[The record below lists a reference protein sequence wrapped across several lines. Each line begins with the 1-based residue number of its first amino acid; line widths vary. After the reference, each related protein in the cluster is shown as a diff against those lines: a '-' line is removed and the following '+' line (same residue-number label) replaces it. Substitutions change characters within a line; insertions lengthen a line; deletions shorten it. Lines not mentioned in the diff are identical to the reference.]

1 MIRRKQK
8 GLHIWSK
15 LFISHKMFIMY
26 IHVGSVTVSDT
37 LNKSDFRLI
46 SRTNQRKTFFISCTL
61 NHRNVRL
68 TKMTHSYIFPFQILQ
83 YFGASFMNYVQVSY
97 DNKFTVAIS
106 ALPKLSV
113 STGAL
118 QRIAAPLTCVCKS
131 SAINLSWPRFG
142 VHFSSNSTI
151 YLHEIDT
158 SQHASREMR
167 GLVTSLFSHVITEY
181 IFYWIRHRSLHEHMS
196 NVLPKRL
203 KPKRGRT

>member
-1 MIRRKQK
+1 M
-8 GLHIWSK
+8 
-15 LFISHKMFIMY
+15 
-26 IHVGSVTVSDT
+26 SVTVSDT

-83 YFGASFMNYVQVSY
+83 YFGASFMHYVQVSY

-118 QRIAAPLTCVCKS
+118 QRIAAPWTCVCKS

-142 VHFSSNSTI
+142 VHLSSNSII

-158 SQHASREMR
+158 SQHVSRETR
-167 GLVTSLFSHVITEY
+167 GLGTSLFTHVITEC
-181 IFYWIRHRSLHEHMS
+181 IFYWIRHPSPHEHMS